1 MVGHIDAAARGAPAA
16 RDAFAIAD
24 GRITGHG
31 KCSES
36 IHAAAWCIRGV
47 FRGGF
52 AVADGGAAAHIENGI
67 IIPHTHATAAVRCT
81 TDDAA
86 AGHDKFARNIHTAAV
101 DRRAADNIA
110 TLHGQ
115 FAAGLDIDSAAI
127 VCVVDISAATELD
140 RISCAAGDDAAGDG
154 FGSVLVQ
161 HPKAVGVWFKVVRHG
176 RAAVGDGQV
185 AAAFHRDPAIAA
197 GRVGQVQHMA
207 VQVESDRFFFINDDR
222 PVNGNIRYQLVFA
235 VKIDAIACQC
245 VRRADFRRARADAQR
260 QRRAEEGEQGRP

>member
-67 IIPHTHATAAVRCT
+67 IIPHIHAAAAVRCT

-101 DRRAADNIA
+101 DRRAADDA
-110 TLHGQ
+110 AAPHVQ
-115 FAAGLDIDSAAI
+115 CAAGFDIDSTAV
-127 VCVVDISAATELD
+127 VCGVGMSAATELD

-154 FGSVLVQ
+154 LAAVFIQ
-161 HPKAVGVWFKVVRHG
+161 HPQAVAVGLEF
-176 RAAVGDGQV
+176 
-185 AAAFHRDPAIAA
+185 
-197 GRVGQVQHMA
+197 
-207 VQVESDRFFFINDDR
+207 
-222 PVNGNIRYQLVFA
+222 
-235 VKIDAIACQC
+235 
-245 VRRADFRRARADAQR
+245 VRRV
-260 QRRAEEGEQGRP
+260 